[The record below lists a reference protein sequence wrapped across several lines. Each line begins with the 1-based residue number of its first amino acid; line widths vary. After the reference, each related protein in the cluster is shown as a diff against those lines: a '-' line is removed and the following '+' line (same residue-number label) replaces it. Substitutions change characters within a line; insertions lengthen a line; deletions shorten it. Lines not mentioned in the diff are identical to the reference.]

1 MPSTHARSTLALL
14 GASLVIVG
22 ARTLPQLANS
32 NYAKVSSWAW
42 AASGASVVALLTS
55 KLAPNAVRLTLV
67 RATLSLAISIF
78 EIIDLLLVAAFAVSR
93 AVRQCYRN
101 LVPGASSGGK
111 PNKPSVVIVGGS
123 FAGLRTQRELSDD
136 FDVTLVDLKDYF
148 EYTPGVLRLFT
159 QPHRLRCLAA
169 PLPRARNKVH
179 VGEATAV
186 ESGAVRVRTR
196 GAAGAEPVEVELPY
210 DYLVL
215 ACGTAYPC
223 APVKPTAEQP
233 SLSSRQAAW
242 DAAAAE
248 LREAPS
254 AIVIGG
260 GLVGVELAAEIAEA
274 FPAKQLTL
282 ITSGPTLCS
291 TLSRRVGSG
300 VKGWLEKRGVSVRF
314 NAPVES
320 VDVAA
325 GEVTLRSGAV
335 VSAAVVYDCR
345 GNGEPN
351 GAKLI
356 NDEAKEEGDEGDEG
370 EAVDGKGRLVVDET
384 LRSRFGGGNVFAA
397 GDAMALAPCADLKLG
412 HTAELNADV
421 VAENIK
427 HLAAHGGGGGGG
439 GGAEGLATYPHGAV
453 GAAVAPRVF
462 CVSLGEAYGIV
473 SFNGVVVE
481 GSIGAVVKGVLEWT
495 KVAACA
501 ERPIGVY
508 FWKFGDAA
516 ANFLSRR
523 VLPPPAPPA
532 TRPLILFD
540 GVCLLCSTFVHFVL
554 DHDEEE
560 AIDFA
565 ALQSDYGKAA
575 LLRHGMTSD
584 LSTMVFID
592 EDGAH
597 VRSTAALRVLSRC
610 GLPYSLIYRAAIL
623 LPRPLRDLGYKCVA
637 AVRYRVFGQDDGSSC
652 RRLTK
657 TMRKRFLDH

>member
-1 MPSTHARSTLALL
+1 MTTHPRTTLALF

-22 ARTLPQLANS
+22 ARTLPQLE
-32 NYAKVSSWAW
+32 NYRSQVTSWAL
-42 AASGASVVALLTS
+42 AASSASVVALLS
-55 KLAPNAVRLTLV
+55 SRLAPSTLRLTLV

-78 EIIDLLLVAAFAVSR
+78 ELIDLLLVAAFAVARTARECS
-93 AVRQCYRN
+93 RN
-101 LVPGASSGGK
+101 LLRGASLGSE
-111 PNKPSVVIVGGS
+111 PSKPSVVIVGGS
-123 FAGLRTQRELSDD
+123 FAGLRTQRELSDS

-159 QPHRLRCLAA
+159 QPHRLRSLAA
-169 PLPRARNKVH
+169 PLPRTRNKLH

-186 ESGAVRVRTR
+186 ESDKVRVRTR
-196 GAAGAEPVEVELPY
+196 GAAGAEPAEVELPY

-260 GLVGVELAAEIAEA
+260 GLVGVELAAEIVEA
-274 FPAKQLTL
+274 FPSKEVTL
-282 ITSGPTLCS
+282 ITSGAALCS
-291 TLSRRVGSG
+291 TLPRRVGVG
-300 VKGWLEKRGVSVRF
+300 VRGWLEKRGVSVRF
-314 NAPVES
+314 NAPVDT
-320 VDVAA
+320 VDLAA
-325 GEVTLRSGAV
+325 GEVTLRNGATI
-335 VSAAVVYDCR
+335 SAAVVYDCR

-356 NDEAKEEGDEGDEG
+356 GDEGKEG
-370 EAVDGKGRLVVDET
+370 KEGKEGEVSEAVDGKGRLVVDET
-384 LRSRFGGGNVFAA
+384 LRSRFGGGRVFAA
-397 GDAMALAPCADLKLG
+397 GDAMQLAPCSDLKLG

-421 VAENIK
+421 VAENIR
-427 HLAAHGGGGGGG
+427 HLAAHGGGD
-439 GGAEGLATYPHGAV
+439 GAAGGLATYPHGAV

-481 GSIGAVVKGVLEWT
+481 GSIAAVVKGVLEWT

-508 FWKFGDAA
+508 FWKLGDAA

-523 VLPPPAPPA
+523 VLPPPTPPTPPA
-532 TRPLILFD
+532 GRPLILFD

-560 AIDFA
+560 AFDFA

-575 LLRHGMTSD
+575 LLKQGMTSD
-584 LSTMVFID
+584 LSTMVLID

-597 VRSTAALRVLSRC
+597 VRSTAALRVLKRC
-610 GLPYSLIYRAAIL
+610 GLPYSLLYRAAIL

-637 AVRYRVFGQDDGSSC
+637 AVRYRVFGQDDGTSC